1 MLAYGFL
8 LLKESFPLE
17 SGRRYHCRYELLFD
31 RMSLQ
36 GQLEKVIEIAEQ
48 VASQLGLLLVDAR
61 FGQSGRKRSLE
72 VTIYRQGGRINLEDC
87 EAVSRN
93 LEEAL
98 DRQTPPVIDGSYLLE
113 VQSPGIDRQLVSE
126 REFSVFSGQK
136 VEIQS
141 KEKIDTLGVTFSGI
155 LSSAASGKVIISS
168 PKAIISPTKSKS
180 KAKSQPAASA
190 PGPPA
195 QIELELAKLIR
206 IKLAPVELVA
216 QEDGEP
222 ETD

>member
-1 MLAYGFL
+1 MLAYGYL
-8 LLKESFPLE
+8 LFEQPSLSSREGAITAS
-17 SGRRYHCRYELLFD
+17 ELLFD

-48 VASQLGLLLVDAR
+48 VASQLGLVIVDAR

-98 DRQTPPVIDGSYLLE
+98 DRQIPPVIDGSYLLE

-126 REFSVFSGQK
+126 REFNVFSGQP
-136 VEIQS
+136 VEVLS
-141 KEKIDTLGVTFSGI
+141 KEKIDTLGATFSGV
-155 LSSAASGKVIISS
+155 LSSAASGKVVIAN
-168 PKAIISPTKSKS
+168 PKAITAATKSKG
-180 KAKSQPAASA
+180 KAKSQPAAA
-190 PGPPA
+190 EPPA
-195 QIELELAKLIR
+195 QIELELSKLIR

-216 QEDGEP
+216 QANGEA
-222 ETD
+222 ETN